1 MAEQRILIARV
12 LWCASLA
19 LSIAACAR
27 PDAAWEEARRLDT
40 PDGYA
45 SYQERHPRSS
55 HAAEARTRR
64 EALLAERD
72 WSVARNL
79 DTSEGYR
86 EYLEK
91 HPEGL
96 WAGKAKERVNAFSL
110 ETSPVVT
117 AAPVEAVP
125 VEAAPLEAAPVEA
138 APAPIIPAATA
149 PAKTP
154 PSPPAPKIYVQL
166 GAFSSAEGAQ
176 KAWRELQSRHAAL
189 RELQPVYRRSG
200 KGDTGLHLLRAGVA
214 TRADA
219 EKLCRTLQAAGQ
231 ACLIS

>member
-1 MAEQRILIARV
+1 MTLTRMALTICAV
-12 LWCASLA
+12 LLFT
-19 LSIAACAR
+19 ACAR
-27 PDAAWEEARRLDT
+27 RDDAWEEARRLDT

-45 SYQERHPRSS
+45 SYQERHPRSP

-72 WSVARNL
+72 WSVARNADTL
-79 DTSEGYR
+79 DAYR

-96 WAGKAKERVNAFSL
+96 WAGKAKERVNALSVDTTTPSTPIVTSSSAETAPTAAAL
-110 ETSPVVT
+110 ETIEP
-117 AAPVEAVP
+117 AAVEP
-125 VEAAPLEAAPVEA
+125 
-138 APAPIIPAATA
+138 APAPA
-149 PAKTP
+149 PPTP
-154 PSPPAPKIYVQL
+154 KVYVQL
-166 GAFSSAEGAQ
+166 GAFSSAEGAK
-176 KAWRELQSRHAAL
+176 KAWSELQSRHAAL

-200 KGDTGLHLLRAGVA
+200 KGDTGLHLLKAGVA
-214 TRADA
+214 TSADA